1 MAGLP
6 GEPFDAGPPGGRP
19 LAGPGAP
26 LAWRA
31 WWAQVSS
38 TVRQRWR
45 AMAWPLLGTILPALP
60 VAACV
65 ALAAAARQ
73 AQTGQTKGPVIL
85 AVVFYGPVALPL
97 AVAGGYL
104 IARCWA
110 RAVWAASAP
119 DPAGNTGTGGRSSV
133 LPRPAW
139 RVRRLWL
146 AYLAGMA
153 LLFAAAFA
161 VGASS
166 VAAGTL
172 ALTGPLGLL
181 GTIMVLAPA
190 AAMETPAAALEK
202 GPEPPGS
209 RRSSARRI
217 AAARLAPVAA
227 VLFACSAA
235 IGFAL
240 AHAIGAAN
248 IANGNGVDPVTAIAA
263 GILADLL
270 TIAFAVLLAAASA
283 VTHADIAAGG

>member
-1 MAGLP
+1 MTGLP
-6 GEPFDAGPPGGRP
+6 GEPFDARPPGGRP
-19 LAGPGAP
+19 LAEPGAP

-45 AMAWPLLGTILPALP
+45 AIAWPLLGTILPALP

-65 ALAAAARQ
+65 ALAATARQ
-73 AQTGQTKGPVIL
+73 AQTGQTKGLVIL

-110 RAVWAASAP
+110 RAVLAASAP
-119 DPAGNTGTGGRSSV
+119 DPADNSGTGGRSSV
-133 LPRPAW
+133 LPRPAR
-139 RVRRLWL
+139 RVRQLWL
-146 AYLAGMA
+146 
-153 LLFAAAFA
+153 
-161 VGASS
+161 
-166 VAAGTL
+166 
-172 ALTGPLGLL
+172 
-181 GTIMVLAPA
+181 
-190 AAMETPAAALEK
+190 
-202 GPEPPGS
+202 
-209 RRSSARRI
+209 
-217 AAARLAPVAA
+217 AARLAPVAA